1 MVHKNAKIENCSG
14 LTAISRDISFLNFY
28 LLHTKDERKENAKW
42 LIKMPQPLSNR
53 QKRKLFLAIGISRD
67 ISFLNSHLLTH

>member
-1 MVHKNAKIENCSG
+1 MVHKNAKFKNCFG
-14 LTAISRDISFLNFY
+14 RLTAISRDISFLNFY

-53 QKRKLFLAIGISRD
+53 QNWKLFLSPSEFHEIFHS
-67 ISFLNSHLLTH
+67 